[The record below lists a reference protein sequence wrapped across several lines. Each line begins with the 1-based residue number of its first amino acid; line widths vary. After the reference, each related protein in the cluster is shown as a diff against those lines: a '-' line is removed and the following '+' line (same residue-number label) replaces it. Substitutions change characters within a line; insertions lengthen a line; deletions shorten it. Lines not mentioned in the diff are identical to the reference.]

1 MTMKMQ
7 QADSYL
13 DTEKAVLK
21 GKFTEIQYYLRKQKK
36 KLIYNLILHL
46 KQLEKK
52 QQTKPKISRRNK
64 IIKIRAGI
72 NETKT
77 KKTTE
82 IDETKKWLF
91 ERINKIDKILA
102 RFIMKR
108 QKVQSNRISNVKGE
122 VFIHTTE
129 IKTISDYSEQLQAH
143 KMDNLEERENLL
155 EILTKIQLSKTK
167 PGRYR
172 KEE

>member
-1 MTMKMQ
+1 M
-7 QADSYL
+7 

-64 IIKIRAGI
+64 IIKIRAEI

-108 QKVQSNRISNVKGE
+108 
-122 VFIHTTE
+122 
-129 IKTISDYSEQLQAH
+129 
-143 KMDNLEERENLL
+143 
-155 EILTKIQLSKTK
+155 
-167 PGRYR
+167 
-172 KEE
+172 